1 MGPFL
6 HALAEKVCAAMTPAN
21 LARAAVEGMLCGP
34 ADGVDAPAAKEQ
46 LLNAQYC
53 RSFLLQVGSGR

>member
-21 LARAAVEGMLCGP
+21 LARAGVEGMMCGL
-34 ADGVDAPAAKEQ
+34 ADGVDALAAKEQ
-46 LLNAQYC
+46 LLIA
-53 RSFLLQVGSGR
+53 